1 MFATRFAPSPTGLLH
16 LGHAYSA
23 MVAHDVARSMG
34 GQFLL
39 RIDDLDDRRVRDTYR
54 TAIIDD
60 LAWLGLVADGPP
72 VRQSRR
78 RALYDDALGTLRT
91 AGLAYP
97 CFCSRSDIAASV
109 AAPHLATPGPDG
121 PAYPGTCRALSD
133 AQSGARMA
141 NGEAFAWRLDMARAV
156 NQAGAVMWV
165 DAIAGPVIADPL
177 PFGDVI
183 LARRDGVPAYHLA
196 STVDDAVMAISHVVR
211 GADLFAA
218 THIHRLLQALL
229 ALPTPHYHHHRLIGD
244 TAGRRLAKRYDAA
257 SLAAYREQGMA
268 PATLVSDL
276 RRGILPPGTGW
287 AAPAPLGIAAH
298 NA

>member
-1 MFATRFAPSPTGLLH
+1 MPATRFAPSPTGLLH

-23 MVAHDVARSMG
+23 MVAHDVARAMG

-39 RIDDLDDRRVRDTYR
+39 RIDDLDDGRVRDVYR
-54 TAIIDD
+54 AAIIDD
-60 LAWLGLVADGPP
+60 LRWLGLACDRSP
-72 VRQSRR
+72 VLQSER
-78 RALYDDALGTLRT
+78 RAIYSDALGVLRE
-91 AGLAYP
+91 ASLAYP

-109 AAPHLATPGPDG
+109 AAPHFDAHGPDG
-121 PAYPGTCRALSD
+121 PIYPGTCRALSE
-133 AQSGARMA
+133 AQRHARIA
-141 NGEAFAWRLDMARAV
+141 NGDPHAWRLDMGRAV
-156 NQAGAVMWV
+156 DLAGALSWV
-165 DAIAGPVIADPL
+165 DDMAGMVVADPL

-183 LARRDGVPAYHLA
+183 LARRDAVPAYHLA
-196 STVDDAVMAISHVVR
+196 STVDDAAMAISHVVR

-218 THIHRLLQALL
+218 THVHRLLQALL

-244 TAGRRLAKRYDAA
+244 TAGRRLAKRHDAA
-257 SLAAYREQGMA
+257 SLAAYREQGID
-268 PATLVSDL
+268 PATLVADL